1 MLTVE
6 PQVIE
11 KYVKTGKAKLV
22 FRDVLNHGERSVRM
36 SEAAACAGRQN
47 KFWEMHGIL
56 FERQDETYAT
66 ASGAAALIAL
76 AKNYASKIQGLDQN
90 AFAQCVESR
99 ATLKAIQTA
108 DAEQRGRGITSQPIF
123 DINGKRLFGVQSLE
137 VMSAA
142 IDAALK

>member
-36 SEAAACAGRQN
+36 SEAAACAGKQN

-56 FERQDETYAT
+56 FERQDDTYN
-66 ASGAAALIAL
+66 ASSGVALIAL
-76 AKNYASKIQGLDQN
+76 AKNHASTIQGLDIN
-90 AFAQCVESR
+90 AFAQCMESR
-99 ATLKAIQTA
+99 ATWKAIQAA

-123 DINGKRLFGVQSLE
+123 EINGTRLVGLQSLE
-137 VMSAA
+137 VMSGA
-142 IDAALK
+142 IDKALK